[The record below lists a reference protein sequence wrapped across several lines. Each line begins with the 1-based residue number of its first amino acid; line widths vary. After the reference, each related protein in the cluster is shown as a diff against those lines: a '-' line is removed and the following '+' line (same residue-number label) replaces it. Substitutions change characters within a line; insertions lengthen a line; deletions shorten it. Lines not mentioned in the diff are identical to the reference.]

1 MTKTMQLVMVI
12 DYVSFVSGSLSYPLG
27 HESSNKS
34 KLEQDKRDLTCSHQ
48 IDMAELTQ
56 FIKIADC

>member
-1 MTKTMQLVMVI
+1 MKGKTKKVN
-12 DYVSFVSGSLSYPLG
+12 D
-27 HESSNKS
+27 HA
-34 KLEQDKRDLTCSHQ
+34 KLEQDMTDLTCSHQ

>member
-1 MTKTMQLVMVI
+1 MQLVMAL
-12 DYVSFVSGSLSYPLG
+12 DYASFVSGSLSYPLG
-27 HESSNKS
+27 HERSNKS
-34 KLEQDKRDLTCSHQ
+34 KLEQDITNLTCSHQ